1 LALGSAS
8 RTSRSTAA
16 EGESVRRHVR
26 SSRPGGEALLDHLL
40 GHAVAVDGGWSA
52 AVDVALRHPQALVVT
67 RAGDRVGACG
77 GRRGGAGGWSA
88 AVAVALRHP
97 EALVVTRAGDRFG
110 ASGWRIGS
118 AGSGATRAALDEARQ
133 RAAAAADAV
142 ESAQGAVASADAEL
156 GLARADEH

>member
-1 LALGSAS
+1 
-8 RTSRSTAA
+8 
-16 EGESVRRHVR
+16 
-26 SSRPGGEALLDHLL
+26 

-52 AVDVALRHPQALVVT
+52 AVD
-67 RAGDRVGACG
+67 
-77 GRRGGAGGWSA
+77 
-88 AVAVALRHP
+88 VALRHP

-156 GLARADEH
+156 GLARADEHAAAKELDANDALLSAAGDALQRVETQRRDGADQIAELRGRRSDLATRVGRDAERRAELEALLPVLEDE